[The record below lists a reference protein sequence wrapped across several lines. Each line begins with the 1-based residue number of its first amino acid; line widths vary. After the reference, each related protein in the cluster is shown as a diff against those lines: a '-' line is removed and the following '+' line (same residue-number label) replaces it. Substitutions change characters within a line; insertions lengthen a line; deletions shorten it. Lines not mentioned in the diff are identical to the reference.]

1 MHISVIIP
9 VLNGAAFL
17 ERCLE
22 SLTRSKLKPVE
33 CIVVDDRSADGSE
46 RIAEAMGAVT
56 VRSER
61 QAGPGAARNFGA
73 ARSSGD
79 LLVFVDSDVC
89 VHQDTLSR
97 IQARFDAEPDLDAL
111 IGSYDDAPASPGFV
125 SQYKNLLNH
134 YVHQHG
140 NPDATTFWSACGAI
154 RRDVFLAEGGFDE
167 SYVRPAVEDIHFG
180 YRLRQASHRI
190 ALDGTIQV
198 THLKRWTLGKLLR
211 CDIFDRAL
219 PWTRLILESGHLPND
234 LNVAV
239 SQRIS
244 ALLAWTSAAFA
255 VGGLWWPVLFAPA
268 LVAAAGN
275 VALNQEFFRLLAA
288 RRSWLFAAGALP
300 LHFAYYLYSS
310 FTFAAGT
317 VLYLLVW
324 RRRPV
329 VRHSRFTEHA
339 SGAGVP
345 GT

>member
-1 MHISVIIP
+1 VAISVIIP

-17 ERCLE
+17 GRCLE
-22 SLTRSKLKPVE
+22 SLTRSELQPAE

-46 RIAEAMGAVT
+46 EIAAAMGALT
-56 VRSER
+56 VRAER
-61 QAGPGAARNFGA
+61 HAGPGAARNFGA

-89 VHQDTLSR
+89 VHRDTLSR

-111 IGSYDDAPASPGFV
+111 IGSYDDDPAAPGFV

-140 NPDATTFWSACGAI
+140 HPDATTFWSACGAI

-167 SYVRPAVEDIHFG
+167 SYLRATVEDIHFG
-180 YRLRQASHRI
+180 YRLRQAGHRI

-198 THLKRWTLGKLLR
+198 KHLKRWTLGGLLR
-211 CDIFDRAL
+211 CDVFDRAL
-219 PWTRLILESGHLPND
+219 PWTRLILESRQLPND

-244 ALLAWTSAAFA
+244 ALLAWTSAGFA
-255 VGGLWWPVLFAPA
+255 IAGLWWPALLAPA
-268 LVAAAGN
+268 LLAAAGN
-275 VALNQEFFRLLAA
+275 VVLNRKFFRLLAA
-288 RRSWLFAAGALP
+288 RRGWLFAAGALP

-310 FTFAAGT
+310 FTFAAGA
-317 VLYLLVW
+317 VYYLLVW
-324 RRRPV
+324 RRCPT
-329 VRHSRFTEHA
+329 VRHSRFAEHA
-339 SGAGVP
+339 SSTGVP